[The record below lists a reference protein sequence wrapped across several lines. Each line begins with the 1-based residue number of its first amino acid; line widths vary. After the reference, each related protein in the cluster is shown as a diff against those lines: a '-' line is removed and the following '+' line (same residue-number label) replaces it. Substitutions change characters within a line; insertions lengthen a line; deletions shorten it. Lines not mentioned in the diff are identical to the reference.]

1 MDDDQRNRQNLY
13 AALAVILLVVISV
26 WALVAFKHS
35 SDKLACEAAHHRD
48 CDTLP

>member
-13 AALAVILLVVISV
+13 AALAVILLVAVGV

-35 SDKLACEAAHHRD
+35 SDRLECEAAHHRN
-48 CDTLP
+48 CDSLP